1 MTTVDSSLSLA
12 SELGSLLVKELELKN
27 AQVELEEMKKTL
39 VDKMKI
45 LTKTSTKNENLRRQ
59 VEAGNQALKDT
70 KFLFQVYMFKEIK
83 KLKDHLLMLQDE
95 RALVATCL
103 SNEALVQENMG
114 DKPIQAQKAI
124 NFLNSQS
131 KMWLQLVGIQDRA
144 KLIVQAKKYIVK
156 DTMAKE
162 VLMK

>member
-70 KFLFQVYMFKEIK
+70 KFLF
-83 KLKDHLLMLQDE
+83 
-95 RALVATCL
+95 
-103 SNEALVQENMG
+103 
-114 DKPIQAQKAI
+114 
-124 NFLNSQS
+124 
-131 KMWLQLVGIQDRA
+131 
-144 KLIVQAKKYIVK
+144 
-156 DTMAKE
+156 
-162 VLMK
+162 